1 MIVVICISEYPVK
14 PVNTKGHYFKR
25 VASSNH
31 LLGLSTITDLYL
43 QSLQISWDAHE
54 AHGESLD
61 ALSVEKIE
69 KFIAQINECGRFKN
83 TEYDHR

>member
-1 MIVVICISEYPVK
+1 MSKTYRPSNL
-14 PVNTKGHYFKR
+14 PQ
-25 VASSNH
+25 SNH
-31 LLGLSTITDLYL
+31 LLGLSEITDLLYL

-69 KFIAQINECGRFKN
+69 KFIAQVNECGRFSLDQSPLLALEKIK
-83 TEYDHR
+83 YAV